1 MMIMGECVTGWNW
14 ESQRAELSQEHP
26 ERNYF
31 GSELQYVPCFLLTPS
46 TQPYME
52 PRSVDSSL
60 LPILKV
66 FFFISS
72 FTVGNLISWLQSLRW
87 EKLSLSLVF
96 QPCPEVLVGC
106 LLYFPASEEELGSS
120 ACLLSF
126 SFPYSS
132 TLSHLLAQVSWPARC
147 SLVLMYLFE
156 FGCFCGLAIV
166 ALLLW
171 AFPAISL
178 LWVGI
183 QPREAQNKA

>member
-66 FFFISS
+66 FFLFLLLLLVTWFLGCSLWDERSS
-72 FTVGNLISWLQSLRW
+72 HFHLFFSPAQKFSLAAFYTFQLLRRNL
-87 EKLSLSLVF
+87 
-96 QPCPEVLVGC
+96 G
-106 LLYFPASEEELGSS
+106 LLPASVIVFFSLFFHPLPSASPGLLASQMLLGSDVFVWIWLFLWPS
-120 ACLLSF
+120 NSGTSPVGLPSYF
-126 SFPYSS
+126 SFVGGNA
-132 TLSHLLAQVSWPARC
+132 AQRGP
-147 SLVLMYLFE
+147 E
-156 FGCFCGLAIV
+156 
-166 ALLLW
+166 
-171 AFPAISL
+171 
-178 LWVGI
+178 
-183 QPREAQNKA
+183 